1 MLVSSL
7 SVSFLFSLL
16 SLFFLSSCLT
26 LIFSFCLSHSLLPS
40 PVCVAFIYSLLVSI
54 SFSHSFPT
62 STVSLSFHLPV
73 CLTFIR
79 PLNIPFLS
87 DSCLCPPRL
96 FSFLT
101 VSLSFFL
108 SVCLTLAFPPCLSY
122 FFTLSIFF
130 PVCLTFISSLFISF
144 LFTFLPTSLNFIL
157 LCLSDS
163 KCFHPSHSHFLSLSV
178 SLFSPSLFSF
188 PVCLTRVSS
197 SFSLVF
203 LHHVYLILMSFLS
216 ISLHFYFPTISL
228 FFSFSAC
235 LTFIFPYL
243 SLFSSLSP
251 PSLLSHSYF
260 PSLSLSSSLFFSSPF
275 HLLLCL
281 SHFHLSLSVSVFL
294 PLSPFLIVSL
304 LFPVSLTV
312 FRSLFFFCVSSPS
325 LPVCLIPSLP
335 PCVSSSLIFFPIP
348 LLFSLCQFPS
358 IFTSLFLSLPAV
370 ISPLFDCLTLIFP
383 PSLPPSC
390 FLPVYLPLLLAF
402 SFFSCQSPSLT
413 PCLSPSLPVSLS
425 LFHPCLSGSAAHTG
439 LIIDAFSSTTEQ
451 ETQAIDWL
459 RNRHGFLPK
468 VLKNMPWL

>member
-1 MLVSSL
+1 MFPSVSL
-7 SVSFLFSLL
+7 SL
-16 SLFFLSSCLT
+16 
-26 LIFSFCLSHSLLPS
+26 
-40 PVCVAFIYSLLVSI
+40 SLLV
-54 SFSHSFPT
+54 
-62 STVSLSFHLPV
+62 
-73 CLTFIR
+73 CLT
-79 PLNIPFLS
+79 
-87 DSCLCPPRL
+87 
-96 FSFLT
+96 
-101 VSLSFFL
+101 
-108 SVCLTLAFPPCLSY
+108 
-122 FFTLSIFF
+122 
-130 PVCLTFISSLFISF
+130 
-144 LFTFLPTSLNFIL
+144 
-157 LCLSDS
+157 
-163 KCFHPSHSHFLSLSV
+163 
-178 SLFSPSLFSF
+178 FSPSLFSF

-216 ISLHFYFPTISL
+216 ISLNFYFPTISL

-251 PSLLSHSYF
+251 P
-260 PSLSLSSSLFFSSPF
+260 
-275 HLLLCL
+275 
-281 SHFHLSLSVSVFL
+281 
-294 PLSPFLIVSL
+294 FLIVSL

-312 FRSLFFFCVSSPS
+312 FLSLFFFSVSSPS

-370 ISPLFDCLTLIFP
+370 IFPLFDCLTLIFP